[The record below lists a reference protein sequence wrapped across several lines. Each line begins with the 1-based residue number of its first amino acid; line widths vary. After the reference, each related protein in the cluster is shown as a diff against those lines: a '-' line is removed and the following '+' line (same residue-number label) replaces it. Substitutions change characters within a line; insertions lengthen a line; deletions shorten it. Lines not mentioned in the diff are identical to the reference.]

1 MEINSII
8 SFSPVHKDH
17 IWITLTSC
25 CSGWPFFKEI
35 TKYGHKFGYPWL
47 SLTHIYGTTN
57 VFRHFFRKTFL
68 PLGIW
73 DYSYKSRGVI
83 SKSVDSKIA
92 YKLLIKNLT
101 VLSWVKT
108 LTKKNPPKYKYM
120 SWKIKSEWIASFCDG
135 I

>member
-8 SFSPVHKDH
+8 IFSPVHKDH
-17 IWITLTSC
+17 IWITLTS

-47 SLTHIYGTTN
+47 SPSHIYGTTN
-57 VFRHFFRKTFL
+57 VFRHFFRRTFW

-73 DYSYKSRGVI
+73 DCSYKSRGVI
-83 SKSVDSKIA
+83 SKGVDSKIA
-92 YKLLIKNLT
+92 YRLLIKNLQSFI
-101 VLSWVKT
+101 LSQNTHK
-108 LTKKNPPKYKYM
+108 TKKPKYKYM